1 MYRTCDGRAADGST
15 ANSELVPL
23 VWITEPVRYTT
34 PFRTVHAG
42 MPSPG
47 NWLWP
52 DTQPLIRVS
61 WCQVTP
67 VIVVRAGWVVA
78 ADALPPPAVTPSA
91 ARADA
96 AIRDWKA
103 RPVQRLPARVR
114 PANMRKRARALA
126 RPSVS

>member
-1 MYRTCDGRAADGST
+1 MYRTCEGRAAGGST
-15 ANSELVPL
+15 ANTGMVPL
-23 VWITEPVRYTT
+23 VWMTEPVRYTT

-42 MPSPG
+42 MSSPG

-67 VIVVRAGWVVA
+67 VIVGRAGGAVA
-78 ADALPPPAVTPSA
+78 ADALPAQAETPSA

-96 AIRDWKA
+96 ATRDWKA
-103 RPVQRLPARVR
+103 RPVQRLPARAR
-114 PANMRKRARALA
+114 PVNMRKRVRA
-126 RPSVS
+126 